1 MKKYAILIGIYALS
15 IIYMIAYVMPIIAF
29 NTGVY
34 EDFFSKH
41 YSLYYYGLPV
51 VSFIF
56 YVLFGISAICFS
68 KKPKQTKQEI
78 IIDLLLI
85 DFPAI
90 LGVTCYFGQGII
102 YNTLHESS
110 LRGSWL
116 DLFLIDEHFRE
127 SFLIIGSLMLGVEI
141 TRYISHFK
149 YK

>member
-56 YVLFGISAICFS
+56 YVLFGISAICS
-68 KKPKQTKQEI
+68 ARNQSRRNKR
-78 IIDLLLI
+78 LLLI
-85 DFPAI
+85 CF
-90 LGVTCYFGQGII
+90 
-102 YNTLHESS
+102 
-110 LRGSWL
+110 
-116 DLFLIDEHFRE
+116 
-127 SFLIIGSLMLGVEI
+127 
-141 TRYISHFK
+141 
-149 YK
+149 